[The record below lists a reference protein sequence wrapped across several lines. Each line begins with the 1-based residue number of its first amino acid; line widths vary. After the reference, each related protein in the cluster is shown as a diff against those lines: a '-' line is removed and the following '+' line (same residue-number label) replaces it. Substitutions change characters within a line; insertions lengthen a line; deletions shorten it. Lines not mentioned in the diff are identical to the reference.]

1 MNRNIKFPL
10 STRIAIVIFAL
21 LVIAFTANTLFVVP
35 RVRSNSSDIYCN
47 YALSL
52 AETAAQNIS
61 SAAADGVQMNS
72 EVYKGMLGGIKIKG
86 VSSSYVYMMNS
97 EGVVIYHPNES
108 VIGEKG
114 GNEAIDAVIR
124 EIQAGKEVK
133 NDTVIYDYRGA
144 SKLAGYAVTSDKSLV
159 VVAADYDE
167 VLSDVDSLRTY
178 MVWITVFCVIVMTLA
193 GAAFCRIYMKPIGT
207 VTQIIDKVATLD
219 FSKDS
224 KLDAIAVRTD
234 ELGLIG
240 RSVNNMRENLESVV
254 YNIEESSKSINGN
267 FDELQT
273 MMNNVSSM
281 CEANSATTEEL
292 AAGMQENAA
301 TARFIKENL
310 EHMQENAD
318 QIDKMA
324 EAGNELSKKAKSRA
338 QSLKEETVKATE
350 ATRTVYEDVQVKANE
365 AIENAK
371 NVDKINALTETIKNI
386 SSQTSLL
393 ALNASIEAARAGEVG
408 KGFAVVASEISNLAT
423 QTENAIADIEETVGS
438 VVDAVDDIQECLRE
452 TTTFIGR
459 NVLDDYEKFKKV
471 SEQYDKDANDFNSN
485 MNVIKA
491 GVTQLN
497 THVNEIA
504 ETIGTMNATID
515 ESALGISEMA
525 ENTSKISGHT
535 QDTSKKVR
543 FCKDYVKV
551 LDDVADKF
559 VLDNK

>member
-35 RVRSNSSDIYCN
+35 RVRSNSSDTYCN